1 MSQTSLPSY
10 PSFDPDDEVS
20 SLPQKWEEY
29 VGGLEDLMAAC
40 AITDHQRKFAILR
53 FYGGEKL
60 RKLEKQLSY
69 DKDVLF
75 GADPAANPVVPGAP
89 DQYRALKEALT
100 THFAP
105 CINETYARF
114 QFRSISQEEGESV
127 DTFFTRLRT
136 QASRCAFHAAD
147 NDNQIRD
154 QIVFGCLSKK
164 IRRKALAENLPLDR
178 LIQIAR
184 AEETARANAAEIEKS
199 TDSHVDDA
207 ADVLKVS
214 RKPGKYS
221 SRSGFPSTTSAPLK
235 DQVPNPPR
243 QDRKCFNCGGP
254 FPHSRSKPC
263 PARGKTCGNC
273 SKINHFASVCKSKQN
288 VLAAAAKFD
297 DSDDCDI
304 TADLGEI
311 RCVGSIIGKPL
322 LVRVNTSQGN
332 ISFNPDT
339 GADVTLI
346 DQSTFAQL
354 RPQPPLNSTQVRLMP
369 YGASEPLKL
378 LGCYVTELKVGHHSV
393 RERVFVSLNANNQ
406 VSLLSRSASRALGLV
421 TLNYLDSK
429 IHHVPIGTSCPDRGP
444 AHPNLRVPVGSSSCP
459 DKGPV
464 HPNLRVPV
472 GTSSCPNRG
481 PVHPTHRVPV
491 GTSNCPDGGPDHPLL
506 KDYPDICEGVGCHK
520 NLAISL
526 PLKEGARHSV
536 APPSRIPINLL
547 PKVKAEL
554 DRLESQGVFESV
566 PVDDNVQSVS
576 RLVPVPKRIEGSQ
589 EVGVRITFDWRDLNK
604 NLGKVHHQVMTVEE
618 LKAVLVGA
626 KKFSQIDLKDAFY
639 QLPLDEESRKLTTF
653 STPWGLKRSTR
664 LVQGALPSSA
674 ICHEVLRRDLEGIP
688 GAINIAD
695 NILVYG
701 CGETVDD
708 AAKDHDR
715 ALKAVFEMFR
725 RNGLTINR
733 KKCVFDASR
742 TKFFGYIFSADGIA
756 PDPDKVK
763 ALEEA
768 SAPTCKEDVRSF
780 LGLAGFNSQF
790 MPGYATTS
798 EPLRNLTKKN
808 VPFRW
813 GKSEQDSFKS
823 ITKSISKTTMLSYFD
838 TGKKTALF
846 TDASPVGVN
855 ATLAQMDDSGRW
867 KPVNIASRALNETE
881 RQYDQLEREAV
892 AMHFGCKRFKIF
904 LQGTSFVHFIDPEP
918 LKSMM
923 EKSKKEA
930 PARIEKVRL
939 KLQGF
944 DSDIQLVKGKHNPAD
959 YLSRHPLPYSLCS
972 KAERESFRDIQNHLF
987 LVAQQL
993 PEAITVPR
1001 VREEIRNDAVIVE
1014 VMRLLRAG
1022 ERPPLNDKRFTPFR
1036 PVWSELSIGMDILLR
1051 GERVVLPQ
1059 TLVQEALAIAH
1070 QGHMGIGKTK
1080 RYLRSC
1086 LWFPGMDNHVEKM
1099 VKRCLPCQAVTP
1111 EPHRDPLRM
1120 TALPAEPWQLLA
1132 ADIFGPLPSGEKV
1145 LVLKCLRSKWPE
1157 IKVFL
1162 RNQSTDAVGVISAM
1176 EKIFATHGIPD
1187 AVRTDNGP
1195 PFNSKS
1201 FKTFAKKSGFH
1212 HQKVT
1217 PLWPEANGQAEA
1229 FMKCLGKIVRTAHVE
1244 RRDWKA
1250 AVNDFLMAYRATPHP
1265 STGVSPAQLM
1275 YPQRRYKT
1283 RLPNVSSAK
1292 TSGAAV
1298 REFNRRAMQK
1308 AKEYADQKRKTVPSS
1323 LSIGDSVLV
1332 RQQKKNK
1339 LSSYYDP
1346 RPYRIVGIK
1355 GTMVSAK
1362 RAGHA
1367 IVRNAAFFKKLA
1379 APNISR
1385 RASAD
1390 PAPQSQ
1396 LPAAT
1401 SSAQFRFPPSDLPAA
1416 LVAPTAPAAAAA
1428 AAAPAAPAA
1437 PTAPVD
1443 GRVGDHEGDSGDEEF
1458 VDAEEGNNGVELGDD
1473 AEPHAAAQEGPAV
1486 DQLEPAEADPSAA
1499 APADIPRLPG
1509 FHPSPGLAV
1518 GRRTFSLPNTVR
1530 PDAYNFRPRPG
1541 GRTD

>member
-214 RKPGKYS
+214 RKLGKYS

-421 TLNYLDSK
+421 TLNYLNSK

-768 SAPTCKEDVRSF
+768 SSPTCKEDVRSF

-1014 VMRLLRAG
+1014 VMKLLRAG

-1428 AAAPAAPAA
+1428 AAAPAAP
-1437 PTAPVD
+1437 TAPVD

-1458 VDAEEGNNGVELGDD
+1458 VDAEEENNGVELGDD

>member
-10 PSFDPDDEVS
+10 PTFDPDDEVS

-29 VGGLEDLMAAC
+29 IGGLEDLMAAC
-40 AITDHQRKFAILR
+40 AINDHQRKFSVLR

-69 DKDVLF
+69 DKDVVF
-75 GADPAANPVVPGAP
+75 GADPAANPAVPGAP

-100 THFAP
+100 AHFAP
-105 CINETYARF
+105 CVNETFARF
-114 QFRSISQEEGESV
+114 QFRSISQEEGESI
-127 DTFFTRLRT
+127 DTFTTRLRT
-136 QASRCAFHAAD
+136 QAGRCAFHAAD

-199 TDSHVDDA
+199 SDLHVDDA

-221 SRSGFPSTTSAPLK
+221 SRSGFPSATGAPFK
-235 DQVPNPPR
+235 DQTPNPPR
-243 QDRKCFNCGGP
+243 QDRKCFNCGGS
-254 FPHSRSKPC
+254 FPHSRNKPC
-263 PARGKTCGNC
+263 PAKGKTCGNC
-273 SKINHFASVCKSKQN
+273 SKMNHFASVCKSKQN
-288 VLAAAAKFD
+288 VLAAAATFD
-297 DSDDCDI
+297 DSDGYDV

-311 RCVGSIIGKPL
+311 RCVGSLIEKPL
-322 LVRVNTSQGN
+322 LVRVDTSHGN

-346 DQSTFAQL
+346 DRSTFAQL
-354 RPQPPLNSTQVRLMP
+354 RPQPPLNSTHVRLMP

-378 LGCYVTELKVGHHSV
+378 LGCYATEFKVGHRSV
-393 RERVFVSLNANNQ
+393 RERVFVSQNANNQ

-421 TLNYLDSK
+421 TLNYLDGN
-429 IHHVPIGTSCPDRGP
+429 IH
-444 AHPNLRVPVGSSSCP
+444 
-459 DKGPV
+459 
-464 HPNLRVPV
+464 RVPV
-472 GTSSCPNRG
+472 GTSSCPERG
-481 PVHPTHRVPV
+481 PDHSIPRVPVGTSSCPDRGSDHSIHRVPV
-491 GTSNCPDGGPDHPLL
+491 GTSSCPDKGPDLPVHRVPVGTSSCPDGGPDHPLL
-506 KDYPDICEGVGCHK
+506 KDYADICDGVGCHK

-526 PLKEGARHSV
+526 PLKEGAKHSV

-639 QLPLDEESRKLTTF
+639 QLPLDEESKRLTTF

-664 LVQGALPSSA
+664 LIQGALPSSA

-695 NILVYG
+695 NILVFG
-701 CGETVDD
+701 RGETADD
-708 AAKDHDR
+708 ASKDHDR
-715 ALKAVFEMFR
+715 ALKAVCEMFR

-733 KKCVFDASR
+733 KKCIFNASR
-742 TKFFGYIFSADGIA
+742 TKFFGYVFSADGIA

-768 SAPTCKEDVRSF
+768 SAPSCKEDVRSF

-808 VPFRW
+808 VPFCW
-813 GKSEQDSFKS
+813 GKSEQNSFKS

-855 ATLAQMDDSGRW
+855 ATLAQMDDDGRW
-867 KPVNIASRALNETE
+867 RPVNIASRALNETE

-918 LKSMM
+918 LKAMM

-1014 VMRLLRAG
+1014 IMRLLRAG

-1051 GERVVLPQ
+1051 GERVVLPRA
-1059 TLVQEALAIAH
+1059 LIQEALAIAH
-1070 QGHMGIGKTK
+1070 QGHMGVGKTK

-1086 LWFPGMDNHVEKM
+1086 LWFPGMDNHVEEM
-1099 VKRCLPCQAVTP
+1099 VKKCLPCQAVTP

-1132 ADIFGPLPSGEKV
+1132 ADIFGPLPSGEKI

-1187 AVRTDNGP
+1187 TVRTDNGP

-1229 FMKCLGKIVRTAHVE
+1229 FMKCLGKIVRTARIE

-1250 AVNDFLMAYRATPHP
+1250 AINDFLMAYRATPHP

-1283 RLPNVSSAK
+1283 QLPNVSSTK
-1292 TSGAAV
+1292 TSNAAV
-1298 REFNRRAMQK
+1298 SEFNRQAMQK

-1332 RQQKKNK
+1332 RQPKKNK

-1346 RPYRIVGIK
+1346 RPYRIVAIK

-1362 RAGHA
+1362 RVGHS
-1367 IVRNAAFFKKLA
+1367 IVRNAAFFKKI
-1379 APNISR
+1379 PTPKVSR
-1385 RASAD
+1385 RASANS
-1390 PAPQSQ
+1390 APQSR
-1396 LPAAT
+1396 LPAAASDT
-1401 SSAQFRFPPSDLPAA
+1401 QFRFPPSDPPTAPFTPA
-1416 LVAPTAPAAAAA
+1416 APAAAAA
-1428 AAAPAAPAA
+1428 AAAPGN
-1437 PTAPVD
+1437 
-1443 GRVGDHEGDSGDEEF
+1443 GRIDNHEGDSGDEEF
-1458 VDAEEGNNGVELGDD
+1458 VDAEEGNNGGELGSNVEPD
-1473 AEPHAAAQEGPAV
+1473 AATQERPAV
-1486 DQLEPAEADPSAA
+1486 DQLVPAEADPSAA
-1499 APADIPRLPG
+1499 VPADAPRLPA
-1509 FHPSPGLAV
+1509 FRPSPGLAV